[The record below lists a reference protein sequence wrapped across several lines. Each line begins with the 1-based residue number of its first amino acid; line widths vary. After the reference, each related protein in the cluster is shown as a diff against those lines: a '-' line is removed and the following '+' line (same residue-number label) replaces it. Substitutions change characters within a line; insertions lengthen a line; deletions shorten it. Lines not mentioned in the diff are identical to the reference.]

1 MADPDVGD
9 RAPPFELPDQDAD
22 PVTLDDLTGQP
33 LVLYF
38 YPADFTPGC
47 TREACKFRDAFD
59 DLRELDARVVGV
71 SPDPPDKHR
80 EFIEEHELPFDL
92 LSDVDGETAEAYGA
106 DGFFGTKRITFV
118 LDAEGVIRERITSF
132 LPGSHIK
139 QALAHLETSP
149 HA

>member
-9 RAPPFELPDQDAD
+9 PAPGFELPDQQGE
-22 PVTLDDLTGQP
+22 PVSLDDLTGQP

-38 YPADFTPGC
+38 YPADFTLGC
-47 TREACKFRDAFD
+47 TREACHFRDAFD

-71 SPDPPDKHR
+71 SPDDPETHQA
-80 EFIEEHELPFDL
+80 FIEEHELPFDL
-92 LSDVDGETAEAYGA
+92 LSDEDGRVAEAYGA
-106 DGFFGTKRITFV
+106 DGFLGTKRITFV
-118 LDAEGVIRERITSF
+118 IDADGVVRERITSF

-139 QALAHLETSP
+139 KALEHLADAP